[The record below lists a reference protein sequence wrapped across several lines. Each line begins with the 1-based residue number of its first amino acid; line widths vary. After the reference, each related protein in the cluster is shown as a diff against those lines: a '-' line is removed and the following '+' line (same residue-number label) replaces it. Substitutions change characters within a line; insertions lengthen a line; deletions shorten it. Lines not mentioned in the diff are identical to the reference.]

1 MAAREEI
8 VKLLTYLAAT
18 VALVAGTATSVASRN
33 PITSASVPPA
43 MAAQP
48 AAAPKRIVS
57 LIPPMTETLF
67 AIGAGP
73 QVVAVGSFDNY
84 PPEVEK
90 LQRVGALLDPDVE
103 RILSLRPDLVVVYE
117 SQADLREQL
126 QRAHIPM
133 YVYRHAGLADITT
146 SIRDVGI
153 RVGRAAAAAELAQ
166 TIEQRIAAVRK
177 RVAGLPR
184 PATLVVFEREPLT
197 LRGIYASGG
206 IGFIHDIVNAAGG
219 ANAFADVKR
228 QAVQATTEL
237 VLARRPAVI
246 IELRAAVAPGEDA
259 RREVATWNALS
270 SLPAV
275 QQGRVYLFSDQRMS
289 IPGPRVG
296 EVVEILGKTIHPE
309 AFAPGR

>member
-1 MAAREEI
+1 M
-8 VKLLTYLAAT
+8 KLLTYLAAT

-117 SQADLREQL
+117 SQADLRAQL

-219 ANAFADVKR
+219 TNAFADVKR

-246 IELRAAVAPGEDA
+246 IELRAAVVPGENA

>member
-1 MAAREEI
+1 VAAREEI
-8 VKLLTYLAAT
+8 VKLLTYFAAV
-18 VALVAGTATSVASRN
+18 VALVAGTDTSVASRN
-33 PITSASVPPA
+33 PTTSAGVPPA

-117 SQADLREQL
+117 SQADLRAQL
-126 QRAHIPM
+126 QRAQVPM
-133 YVYRHAGLADITT
+133 YVYKHAGLADITT

-153 RVGRAAAAAELAQ
+153 RVGRAAAADELAQ

-184 PATLVVFEREPLT
+184 PSTLVVFEREPFT

-219 ANAFADVKR
+219 TNAFADVKR

-246 IELRAAVAPGEDA
+246 IELRAAVARGEDT
-259 RREVATWNALS
+259 RREIATWNALS
-270 SLPAV
+270 TLPAV